1 MAAIVTD
8 NLRLHQ
14 SELLLTEI
22 LADADSDR
30 YYIGIGKSDVYS
42 STDAAV
48 DPVRSNQNERDV
60 RHNLQSIKKVEA
72 ASIGIPRHNWSAGNK
87 YSAWTDTSVGIP
99 TNSYYVLTDI
109 NEVFI
114 VIKASKNA
122 SGEIQ
127 NSTVKPEVPAG
138 ANRAKPFEL
147 SDGYVWKFMYGLS
160 AGKANSFLSAGFIP
174 VQNIGTASNAFET
187 DQKTVQTAAVG
198 GQVVGIEIES
208 NGAGYSSTPTVTIR
222 GNGSAAV
229 ATATVSGNQV
239 TKVEMNNESAG
250 LGSGYDFAS
259 VLFSGGSPSK
269 PAKAR
274 AVLGPHA
281 GLGFDARDDLKANS
295 VMLNIKPDGT
305 VSNTFITGNDF
316 RQIGLFKGMRKTDS
330 ASTGGIFTGTS
341 SLALRSMKSANASNL
356 TIGRI
361 ISDASTPKKKAF
373 IDDISG
379 TSIFY
384 HQNDSTGFSV
394 FDSGATISDG
404 IQTITVDSA
413 NISAAVNPYTGF
425 LFYID
430 QRAKVLRADA
440 QQEDIKVILTV

>member
-1 MAAIVTD
+1 MAAIVTN
-8 NLRLHQ
+8 NLRTHQ
-14 SELLLTEI
+14 SDLLLTEI
-22 LADADSDR
+22 IANADSDR

-42 STDAAV
+42 STDATITPTQS
-48 DPVRSNQNERDV
+48 DQNERDV

-72 ASIGIPRHNWSAGNK
+72 SSMVIPRYNWSSGSV
-87 YSAWTDTSVGIP
+87 YSAWSDASVGIP
-99 TNSYYVLTDI
+99 TNSYYVITDI
-109 NEVFI
+109 NEIFI
-114 VIKASKNA
+114 AIKQAKNA
-122 SGEIQ
+122 SGVAQ
-127 NSTVKPEVPAG
+127 TSTVKPEVPAG
-138 ANRAKPFEL
+138 ASRTEPFEL

-160 AGKANSFLSAGFIP
+160 AGKANSFLSAGFVP
-174 VQNIGTASNAFET
+174 VEKIGTASNAFET
-187 DQKTVQTAAVG
+187 DQKAVQDSAIGGQIIGVELDSAGAGYGSAPTITFRGNGASAAATATLSG
-198 GQVVGIEIES
+198 GQVV
-208 NGAGYSSTPTVTIR
+208 
-222 GNGSAAV
+222 
-229 ATATVSGNQV
+229 
-239 TKVEMNNESAG
+239 KVEMNNESAG

-274 AVLGPHA
+274 AVIGPKA
-281 GLGFDARDDLKANS
+281 GLGADPRNDLKANS

-305 VSNTFITGNDF
+305 VSDTFITGNSF
-316 RQIGLFKGMRKTDS
+316 RQISLFKGMRQSDS
-330 ASTGGIFTGTS
+330 SVVGGIFTGTS

-361 ISDASTPKKKAF
+361 ISDGSSPPKKAF

-384 HQNDSTGFSV
+384 HQNDSTGFGV

-404 IQTITVDSA
+404 IQSISVDSA
-413 NISAAVNPYTGF
+413 NISAAVNSYTGD

-430 QRAKVLRADA
+430 QRAKILRADA

>member
-14 SELLLTEI
+14 SGLLLTEI

-42 STDAAV
+42 STDATV

-72 ASIGIPRHNWSAGNK
+72 ASLVIPRYNWSSGSV
-87 YSAWTDTSVGIP
+87 YSAWTDSSVGIP
-99 TNSYYVLTDI
+99 TNSYYIMTDL
-109 NEVFI
+109 NEIFI
-114 VIKASKNA
+114 VIKQAKNA
-122 SGEIQ
+122 SGVAQ
-127 NSTVKPEVPAG
+127 TSTVKPEVPTG
-138 ANRAKPFEL
+138 RSSGKPFQT

-174 VQNIGTASNAFET
+174 VEKISAASNAFET
-187 DQKTVQTAAVG
+187 NQKAVQDSAVG
-198 GQVVGIEIES
+198 GQIVGIEIES
-208 NGAGYSSTPTVTIR
+208 NGAGYSSAPTITIR
-222 GNGSAAV
+222 GNGSSAA
-229 ATATVSGNQV
+229 ATATVSSNQV
-239 TKVEMNNESAG
+239 VKVEMNNESAG

-274 AVLGPHA
+274 AVIGPKN

-305 VSNTFITGNDF
+305 VSNTFIIGNDF

-330 ASTGGIFTGTS
+330 ATAGGIFTGTS

-356 TIGRI
+356 TIGRV
-361 ISDASTPKKKAF
+361 ISDASSPPKKAF

-394 FDSGATISDG
+394 FDSSATISDG
-404 IQTITVDSA
+404 IQSISVDSA
-413 NISAAVNPYTGF
+413 NISAAVNPYTGD

-430 QRAKVLRADA
+430 QRAKVLRANT

>member
-1 MAAIVTD
+1 MAAIVTN
-8 NLRLHQ
+8 NLRTHQ
-14 SELLLTEI
+14 SDLLLTEI

-30 YYIGIGKSDVYS
+30 YYIGIGKSDVYN
-42 STDAAV
+42 STDTTITPLQS
-48 DPVRSNQNERDV
+48 DQNERDV

-72 ASIGIPRHNWSAGNK
+72 SSMVIPRYNWSSGSV
-87 YSAWTDTSVGIP
+87 YSAWSDASVGIP

-114 VIKASKNA
+114 VIKQAKNA
-122 SGEIQ
+122 SGVAQ
-127 NSTVKPEVPAG
+127 TSTVKPEVPAG
-138 ANRAKPFEL
+138 RDRDKPFEL

-160 AGKANSFLSAGFIP
+160 AGRANSFLSAGFIP
-174 VQNIGTASNAFET
+174 VEKIGTASNAFET
-187 DQKTVQTAAVG
+187 DQKAVQTAAIG
-198 GQVVGIEIES
+198 GQIIGIELES
-208 NGAGYSSTPTVTIR
+208 NGEGYSSAPTVTIR
-222 GNGSAAV
+222 GNGSAAA
-229 ATATVSGNQV
+229 ATATLSGGQV
-239 TKVEMNNESAG
+239 VKVELNNESAG
-250 LGSGYDFAS
+250 LGSGYDFAE
-259 VLFSGGSPSK
+259 VLFSGSNTK

-274 AVLGPHA
+274 AVIGPKA
-281 GLGFDARDDLKANS
+281 GLGADPRNDLKASS

-305 VSNTFITGNDF
+305 VSDTFITGNSF
-316 RQIGLFKGMRKTDS
+316 RQISLFKGMRQSDS
-330 ASTGGIFTGTS
+330 SVAGGIFTGTS

-361 ISDASTPKKKAF
+361 ISDGSTPPKKAF

-384 HQNDSTGFSV
+384 HQNDSTGFGV

-404 IQTITVDSA
+404 IQSISVDSA
-413 NISAAVNPYTGF
+413 NISAGVNPYTGD

-430 QRAKVLRADA
+430 QRAKILRADA